1 MIIKPIDEIVT
12 PGASIVEINKIR
24 MKKIQDNAYDFVL
37 IDELFFNLEKALLK
51 RDLDKVEEIISKK
64 LFFEV
69 PCVGLAYKMI
79 KAYENHTNKK
89 YFIDELKKS
98 YLIRGI
104 KGVQF
109 AWIPILNRGN

>member
-1 MIIKPIDEIVT
+1 MIIRPIDEIVT
-12 PGASIVEINKIR
+12 PGASIIEINKIR
-24 MKKIQDNAYDFVL
+24 MKKIQSNIYDFVL
-37 IDELFFNLEKALLK
+37 IDKLFFNLEKALLK
-51 RDLDKVEEIISKK
+51 RYVPEIEEIIGKK

-69 PCVGLAYKMI
+69 PCVGLADKMI

-98 YLIRGI
+98 YITRGV
-104 KGVQF
+104 KGAQF

>member
-1 MIIKPIDEIVT
+1 MIIKPIDGIVT

-24 MKKIQDNAYDFVL
+24 MKKIQSNIYDFVL
-37 IDELFFNLEKALLK
+37 IDKLFFNLEKALLK

-69 PCVGLAYKMI
+69 PCVGLADKMI

-98 YLIRGI
+98 YITRGV

-109 AWIPILNRGN
+109 TWIPILNRGN